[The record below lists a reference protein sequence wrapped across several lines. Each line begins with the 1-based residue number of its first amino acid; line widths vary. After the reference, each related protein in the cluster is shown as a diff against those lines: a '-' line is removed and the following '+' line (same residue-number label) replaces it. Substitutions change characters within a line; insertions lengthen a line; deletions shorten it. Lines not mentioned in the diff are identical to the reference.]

1 MTKLNTI
8 LLVSTLFLAVCFGYE
23 KDGEVLVL
31 TDSDLADAINEH
43 QFLLVEFYA
52 PWCGHCKKL
61 EPEYLKAAS
70 QLASQGVHAVLA
82 KVDATENPT
91 GAQEHGVRGYPTLKW
106 FVNGKASDYGGGRT
120 ASEIVS
126 WISKKT
132 GPAFKTLSTK
142 EEVEAF
148 KASHEVAVVAF
159 FGTESAHFK
168 TFESVAQGVDEV
180 AFAIISVP
188 SVAAELESEGS
199 IVLFKKFDEGRV
211 AYSGEVNQADLE
223 QFVQT
228 NSIPLVPVF
237 SQETAPK
244 IFGSGVESH
253 FLYFNDAKADS
264 HSHILEQVREV
275 ANEFRGKTL
284 FVFVPSSEERVMS
297 FFDFKK
303 DNLPQGILV
312 ALGEGDMK
320 KFGFNEE
327 LTAANIRSH
336 VAAFHSGSLKPT
348 LKSEEVPEDNS
359 GPVRVLVG
367 TTFNEIVL
375 DETKDVL
382 VEFYAPWCGHCKS
395 LTPIYEQLGESFAS
409 NQNIIIAKIDATAN
423 DVDHPAVH
431 VQGFPT
437 IIFFPANGKDTPTVY
452 DGERDL
458 ESLKAFV
465 QENAKA
471 QPSATTGKEDL

>member
-1 MTKLNTI
+1 L
-8 LLVSTLFLAVCFGYE
+8 
-23 KDGEVLVL
+23 
-31 TDSDLADAINEH
+31 DL
-43 QFLLVEFYA
+43 
-52 PWCGHCKKL
+52 
-61 EPEYLKAAS
+61 
-70 QLASQGVHAVLA
+70 
-82 KVDATENPT
+82 
-91 GAQEHGVRGYPTLKW
+91 
-106 FVNGKASDYGGGRT
+106 
-120 ASEIVS
+120 
-126 WISKKT
+126 KKT

-159 FGTESAHFK
+159 FGTENTNFK
-168 TFESVAQGVDEV
+168 AFESVAQGADEV

-211 AYSGEVNQADLE
+211 AYSGEVKQADLE
-223 QFVQT
+223 KFVQT

-327 LTAANIRSH
+327 LNAANIRSH
-336 VAAFHSGSLKPT
+336 VAAFHSGGLKPT

-465 QENAKA
+465 QENSKA
-471 QPSATTGKEDL
+471 QPSGHGKEDL

>member
-1 MTKLNTI
+1 
-8 LLVSTLFLAVCFGYE
+8 LFQSF
-23 KDGEVLVL
+23 
-31 TDSDLADAINEH
+31 H
-43 QFLLVEFYA
+43 
-52 PWCGHCKKL
+52 KKL
-61 EPEYLKAAS
+61 
-70 QLASQGVHAVLA
+70 H
-82 KVDATENPT
+82 
-91 GAQEHGVRGYPTLKW
+91 
-106 FVNGKASDYGGGRT
+106 
-120 ASEIVS
+120 
-126 WISKKT
+126 
-132 GPAFKTLSTK
+132 
-142 EEVEAF
+142 
-148 KASHEVAVVAF
+148 
-159 FGTESAHFK
+159 
-168 TFESVAQGVDEV
+168 
-180 AFAIISVP
+180 
-188 SVAAELESEGS
+188 
-199 IVLFKKFDEGRV
+199 
-211 AYSGEVNQADLE
+211 
-223 QFVQT
+223 
-228 NSIPLVPVF
+228 
-237 SQETAPK
+237 PK

-327 LTAANIRSH
+327 LNAANIRSH
-336 VAAFHSGSLKPT
+336 VAAFHSGGLKPT
-348 LKSEEVPEDNS
+348 LKSEEVPAENS

-465 QENAKA
+465 QENSKA
-471 QPSATTGKEDL
+471 QPSGHGKEDL

>member
-1 MTKLNTI
+1 LSFLEQMIMVVEEQLQK
-8 LLVSTLFLAVCFGYE
+8 LLVG
-23 KDGEVLVL
+23 
-31 TDSDLADAINEH
+31 
-43 QFLLVEFYA
+43 
-52 PWCGHCKKL
+52 
-61 EPEYLKAAS
+61 S
-70 QLASQGVHAVLA
+70 Q
-82 KVDATENPT
+82 
-91 GAQEHGVRGYPTLKW
+91 
-106 FVNGKASDYGGGRT
+106 
-120 ASEIVS
+120 
-126 WISKKT
+126 KKT

-199 IVLFKKFDEGRV
+199 IVLFKKFDERRV

-327 LTAANIRSH
+327 LNAANIRSH

-423 DVDHPAVH
+423 DVAHPAVH
-431 VQGFPT
+431 VEGFPT

-465 QENAKA
+465 QENSKA
-471 QPSATTGKEDL
+471 QPSGHGKEDL